1 MDKAG
6 DPEAVEQVRILLAR
20 ALGLVATMAFLLV
33 VHNYG
38 INLLPYETRVLA
50 PEDITPEQPGPSFAY
65 VYPFHEGVP
74 DRTTE
79 MRSRLRLLEDDVP
92 YAERTTNL
100 DAIRQV
106 GGGRFAHLDDRVLFA
121 TPVNSDPRTNGHLYR
136 LEWPLYYS
144 RAVGRGSALVLLGSL
159 LALALL
165 CRPAP
170 RPAPAIAPARAW
182 SPRGR
187 WLWWG
192 AALVFV
198 AGLYCNTGTLAP
210 YAITFQPYIDPA
222 TGHAYNQDHIHF
234 KVLFDFVD
242 GQPRHVWDKA
252 LLLRRILYPVIAYP
266 AMKVFGFA
274 AGGVGMNLVLN
285 LAGFLACGYW
295 LRRRVGERG
304 ALFAAWVLATY
315 PGFAYWVGMPYQY
328 AVIAPGSLL
337 LAAGLAEM
345 GADASWKRTLFWSAV
360 MGVLYLAYDFAV
372 FFLPATILLL
382 LWRRRWAPAAGALV
396 VQILPLLCWMLALK
410 YVFAQSLENS
420 NTAVYRSVLGS
431 LGAVQDWGL
440 WLRQRA
446 DLWDVGCA
454 AFFGSNFTFLPAL
467 FVAAIL
473 ANRWTSRIAPAA
485 EEIVL
490 LLAVGA
496 VFIFINLGEKT
507 TGWDMSGNWISRLYQ
522 PVFPAMVFF
531 LARWGQAFPVGRRLP
546 RRLMLAGL
554 GAAGA
559 CNLLVI
565 FGPILRDPLGI
576 SDEAFYRFYTH
587 TYSGRTTLYHQMMRE
602 LPRQTFGFGHP
613 PPKAPR

>member
-1 MDKAG
+1 MDKV
-6 DPEAVEQVRILLAR
+6 AVVPLAQRARGFLAVTLALFAAAAFVLL
-20 ALGLVATMAFLLV
+20 

-38 INLLPYETRVLA
+38 INLLPYETRVIA
-50 PEDITPEQPGPSFAY
+50 PEDIKPEQPGPSFAY
-65 VYPFHEGVP
+65 VYPFREGVP

-79 MRSRLRLLEDDVP
+79 MRSRLRLFEDDLP

-121 TPVNSDPRTNGHLYR
+121 TPVNSDPRTNGHIYR
-136 LEWPLYYS
+136 LQWPMLYS
-144 RAVGRGSALVLLGSL
+144 RSVGRASALVLLGCL
-159 LALALL
+159 VGLALL

-170 RPAPAIAPARAW
+170 RPQPVLAPAAAW

-192 AALVFV
+192 SAVVFA

-210 YAITFQPYIDPA
+210 YAITYLPYVDPA

-242 GQPRHVWDKA
+242 GQPRRVWDKA

-266 AMKVFGFA
+266 AMKLFGFA
-274 AGGVGMNLVLN
+274 AGGVGLNLLLN
-285 LAGFLACGYW
+285 LAAFLACGIW

-304 ALFAAWVLATY
+304 ALFAAWVLACY

-328 AVIAPGSLL
+328 ALIAPGSLL
-337 LAAGLAEM
+337 LAAGLAEIGASDSWRRTAGWSVAM
-345 GADASWKRTLFWSAV
+345 GT
-360 MGVLYLAYDFAV
+360 MYLAYDFAV
-372 FFLPATILLL
+372 FFLPATFLLL
-382 LWRRRWAPAAGALV
+382 LWRRRWRQAAGAV
-396 VQILPLLCWMLALK
+396 AIQALPLVCWMLALK
-410 YVFAQSLENS
+410 YVFGQSLENS
-420 NTAVYRSVLGS
+420 NTGVYRNVLSS
-431 LGAVQDWGL
+431 LTAVQDWGQ
-440 WLRQRA
+440 WLRQRT

-467 FVAAIL
+467 FLAAVC

-485 EEIVL
+485 DEVAL

-496 VFIFINLGEKT
+496 LFLFVNVGEKT
-507 TGWDMSGNWISRLYQ
+507 GGWDMSGNWISRLYQ

-531 LARWGQAFPVGRRLP
+531 LARWWQAFPDGPRARRLAW
-546 RRLMLAGL
+546 RGALLVCAG
-554 GAAGA
+554 
-559 CNLLVI
+559 NLLIV
-565 FGPILRDPLGI
+565 FGPVLRDPLGV

-587 TYSGRTTLYHQMMRE
+587 TYSSRTTLYHQMMHE

-613 PPKAPR
+613 QPKDSR